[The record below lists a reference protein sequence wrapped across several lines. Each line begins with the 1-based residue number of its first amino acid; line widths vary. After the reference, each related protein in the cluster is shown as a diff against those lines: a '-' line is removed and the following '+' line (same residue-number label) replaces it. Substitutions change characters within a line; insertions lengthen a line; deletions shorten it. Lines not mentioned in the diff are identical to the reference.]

1 MINTRKHIT
10 ENDDHSKI
18 YASAA
23 ADPKYEILISVLNP
37 RPDQQ
42 AVKWDI
48 RGAIES
54 MKFTVI
60 IIFQEI

>member
-1 MINTRKHIT
+1 MINSRKHIT

-23 ADPKYEILISVLNP
+23 PDPKYEILVSVFNP

-42 AVKWDI
+42 TVKWDV

-54 MKFTVI
+54 K
-60 IIFQEI
+60 